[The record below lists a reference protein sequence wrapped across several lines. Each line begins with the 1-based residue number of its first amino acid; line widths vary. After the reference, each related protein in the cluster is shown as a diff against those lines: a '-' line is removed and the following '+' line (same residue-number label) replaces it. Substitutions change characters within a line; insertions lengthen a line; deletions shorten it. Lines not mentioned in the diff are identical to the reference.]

1 VNWLFVFGHVIVTG
15 MLAALIVLHNLLFFA
30 HKLVYLTFDGPVCEN
45 SPGIVYDILF
55 EMFLSNP

>member
-1 VNWLFVFGHVIVTG
+1 